1 MQKIE
6 KISDNVRQ
14 YLWDNIGNTVG
25 PGMPRFDERT
35 RTWSVP
41 VLCDTE
47 RGIFAIG
54 EICLDEQLNFLRLP
68 SKSELEKTAQQIL
81 EAVPVLVYATPEK
94 LREKGFVP
102 VTP

>member
-1 MQKIE
+1 MRKIE
-6 KISDNVRQ
+6 KVSDKVRQ
-14 YLWDNIGNTVG
+14 YLWDNIGNMTE

-47 RGIFAIG
+47 RGIFAISK
-54 EICLDEQLNFLRLP
+54 ICLDEQLNFLRLP
-68 SKSELEKTAQQIL
+68 SKLELEKTAQQTL
-81 EAVPVLVYATPEK
+81 KAVPVLVYATPEE

-102 VTP
+102 ITP

>member
-1 MQKIE
+1 MRQIE
-6 KISDNVRQ
+6 KVSDKVRQ
-14 YLWDNIGNTVG
+14 YLWDNIGNMTE

-54 EICLDEQLNFLRLP
+54 EIRLDEQLNFLCLP
-68 SKSELEKTAQQIL
+68 SKLELEKAAQL
-81 EAVPVLVYATPEK
+81 FLKAVPVLVYATPEE
-94 LREKGFVP
+94 LREKGLVP
-102 VTP
+102 ITP